1 MSLQHRCA
9 PARDVFLGQAVDAG
23 HEAGRDDI
31 LAVSSSVPDARGTVS
46 HGYKKHHWETV
57 GTLQPRRGQPLCSR
71 RDPRSPQCL

>member
-31 LAVSSSVPDARGTVS
+31 LAVSSSVSDARGTVS
-46 HGYKKHHWETV
+46 HRYKKH
-57 GTLQPRRGQPLCSR
+57 L
-71 RDPRSPQCL
+71 